1 MTQQIVVTLSGPL
14 WAYLIGTLGLTGLL
28 IGYISLIWKSLK

>member
-1 MTQQIVVTLSGPL
+1 MTQQIVVTITGPL

-28 IGYISLIWKSLK
+28 IAHISLIRKSLK